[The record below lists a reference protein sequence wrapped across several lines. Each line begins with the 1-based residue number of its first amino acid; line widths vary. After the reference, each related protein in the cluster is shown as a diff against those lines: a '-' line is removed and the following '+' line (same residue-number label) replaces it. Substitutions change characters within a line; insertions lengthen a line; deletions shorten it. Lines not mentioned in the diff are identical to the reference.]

1 MNDAFQYAVNAI
13 STGGLYGLLALG
25 LSMTFG
31 IARIVNLAQSE
42 LIMITCYLILAT
54 AAWAWPLIV
63 VAALLGAVVLAL
75 AMERFAFRPLRGADE
90 TTLLVASFA
99 ISLGLQRLMTAIV
112 GDKPKGVGFGSGL
125 SSTVDIF
132 GLDIAKLDLL
142 TIGVTLALLIALA
155 VFLKRTPVGVHLRAA
170 AEDFDMAQLLGVRS
184 QRVVMLAFALSGLTA
199 AVTAI
204 VLTAQQGNL
213 TPTMGIQPL
222 LIGVIAVVVGGM
234 QSLPG
239 AVAGGML
246 LGIVTVFLSLA
257 LPDSLLPFQDAF
269 LYMIVILVLL
279 LRPQG
284 LFIRSS
290 SLERI

>member
-1 MNDAFQYAVNAI
+1 MNDALQYAVNAI
-13 STGGLYGLLALG
+13 STGGLYALLALG

-42 LIMITCYLILAT
+42 LIMIPCYLILAT
-54 AAWAWPLIV
+54 AAWAWPLIIV
-63 VAALLGAVVLAL
+63 VALGAAVLLGL
-75 AMERFAFRPLRGADE
+75 AMERFAFRPLRGTDE

-99 ISLGLQRLMTAIV
+99 ISLGLQSLMTAIV
-112 GDKPKGVGFGSGL
+112 GDKPRGVGFGSGL
-125 SSTVDIF
+125 SSTVTIA
-132 GLDIAKLDLL
+132 GLDISKLDLL
-142 TIGVTLALLIALA
+142 TIAITLTLLALLAL
-155 VFLKRTPVGVHLRAA
+155 FLRRSPIGVHLRAA

-184 QRVVMLAFALSGLTA
+184 QRVIMLAFAISGVTA
-199 AVTAI
+199 GVTAI

-213 TPTMGIQPL
+213 TPTMGVQPL

-234 QSLPG
+234 ESLTG

-246 LGIVTVFLSLA
+246 LGIVTVFLSVA
-257 LPDSLLPFQDAF
+257 LPKGLLPFQDAL
-269 LYMIVILVLL
+269 LYMIVIAVLL
-279 LRPQG
+279 VRPQG